1 MRHQQASTI
10 HVSVQCKGFLLAH
23 GRAIS
28 TKEAKD
34 EILRLQQQSWPG
46 GAAQVHGVMDRV
58 QERVYCLDAGPF
70 LMGLALAFC
79 KSALVFFVARHLNGL
94 KTDSVNGL
102 VIVTLEQA
110 AWASFKVSNSQGAY
124 NMTDHSLA

>member
-1 MRHQQASTI
+1 MRHQQALTI

-28 TKEAKD
+28 TKQAKD
-34 EILRLQQQSWPG
+34 ENPETL
-46 GAAQVHGVMDRV
+46 AAELAWWRSASAWGDGTGYR
-58 QERVYCLDAGPF
+58 RGSTALDAGPF
-70 LMGLALAFC
+70 LVALASAFC
-79 KSALVFFVARHLNGL
+79 KSALAFSVAGHLNGL
-94 KTDSVNGL
+94 KTNSVDGL

-124 NMTDHSLA
+124 H